1 MCEAMFAFCGLLWV
15 FLHGGVF
22 LWFLDSLF
30 HGCYRKKTSSQFTF
44 SGSFV
49 LLGFR
54 GVCDWFC
61 FICFGSLLKFLL
73 HGENLFQMLSS
84 WFLDRVCLVDITF
97 LENLV
102 PVHILGHVYLSKV
115 LSLLSV
121 GDGKKVVL
129 STA

>member
-1 MCEAMFAFCGLLWV
+1 MV
-15 FLHGGVF
+15 
-22 LWFLDSLF
+22 LF
-30 HGCYRKKTSSQFTF
+30 YLS
-44 SGSFV
+44 
-49 LLGFR
+49 
-54 GVCDWFC
+54 
-61 FICFGSLLKFLL
+61 FGSLLKFLL

-84 WFLDRVCLVDITF
+84 WFLDRVCLVDVTF